1 MDFLLWANREKM
13 TECPSPKSSTCK
25 LSKFSRTRLNYFYSL
40 SKISDTKISLKSGY
54 GKFLGVDKSGIV
66 TGRVEAITPL
76 EQFEPGENYI

>member
-1 MDFLLWANREKM
+1 M
-13 TECPSPKSSTCK
+13 
-25 LSKFSRTRLNYFYSL
+25 

-76 EQFEPGENYI
+76 EQFEPGENIIFNTDVSITILVWQEVEGIRKCAILAANGCFIGFNEE

>member
-1 MDFLLWANREKM
+1 M

-25 LSKFSRTRLNYFYSL
+25 LSEFSFSNFLLNYFYSL

>member
-1 MDFLLWANREKM
+1 MSF
-13 TECPSPKSSTCK
+13 
-25 LSKFSRTRLNYFYSL
+25 FYLCFFSL

-76 EQFEPGENYI
+76 EQFEPGEHFTYNIDI

>member
-1 MDFLLWANREKM
+1 MPTLKLL
-13 TECPSPKSSTCK
+13 
-25 LSKFSRTRLNYFYSL
+25 FSL

-76 EQFEPGENYI
+76 EQFEPGENSVIKFL